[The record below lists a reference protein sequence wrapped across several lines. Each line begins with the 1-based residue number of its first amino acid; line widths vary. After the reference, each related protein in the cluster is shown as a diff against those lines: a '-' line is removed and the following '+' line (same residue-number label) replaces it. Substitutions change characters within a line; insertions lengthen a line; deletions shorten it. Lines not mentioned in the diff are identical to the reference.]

1 MEISDEELEKI
12 KNGEIRTT
20 SFDKAKELEQQK
32 LTAED
37 FVDCSDLCQVDIS
50 PELRAELA
58 INRLKN
64 ASRPRSGISLREL
77 IMLIIIIGIVAVLYW
92 FWLLTV

>member
-32 LTAED
+32 LTEED
-37 FVDCSDLCQVDIS
+37 LVDCSDLCQVDIS

-77 IMLIIIIGIVAVLYW
+77 ILIITVTIIAAALYC
-92 FWLLTV
+92 FWLLAL